1 MPQNDPYGALLGETQ
16 KPAADPYG
24 ALVDGPGQIRAAL
37 TANEGQDQ
45 QGLARARQI
54 ARDLNVPVEA
64 VKAMPD
70 EMAREARVNHID
82 NTTLAAPTLRQHFR
96 DADFA
101 TLAEPEAP
109 LLAKIEGGIKGTVRY
124 VMGAEEGGGLPTFAG
139 NTAKKAGYASMYGA
153 SGVSRAVTDLLD
165 GFLPNFDPSGPN
177 FLRDLSEN
185 SGRVS
190 RYYEAK
196 MKGVTFQGNV
206 AGEGVQSGVSSA
218 ISQAK
223 YLPLLAFGAPGAAF
237 ALGGMI
243 AETFGQTYNEQRDA
257 GNAPVASAVQAIPDA
272 VVEGATEMAPMFNL
286 AGDLAKGTPFLESLL
301 KQVVPELKGEQIA
314 TFFKD
319 FNAWARDPNPNKN
332 FADFLSDR
340 PRAAVVTAIATV
352 FGTGGNIAISK
363 GLDTIMDGQ
372 MQRELDATLKQ
383 HEALTELIQNAAGS
397 KVREL
402 DPDTFRKYVQAAAD
416 NVEGAPK
423 SVFVDGGVLLQTL
436 QSAGITD
443 EQLAQL
449 LPGVPAQ
456 LADASAM
463 NSPVEI
469 PIGDLATA
477 LPGTPLEQALLPNL
491 RMDGPDALSQ
501 VEAEQARDNAQ
512 ELLQQKTLDVIQQA
526 QDSERITQ
534 GAKVVYD
541 SMKTQMMA
549 TGRMSE
555 DVAAKGAALVRE
567 YYTVMSSYMGTTPD
581 ALFAANQYK
590 VAAQGQNTGVLNDTG
605 RPGALNLEGYH
616 YSTQARPVISG
627 HAFGSGLKGSGQE
640 MYASAAD
647 KRLRNRSYFYVDTGN
662 GITPEAGVGGIG
674 HKVNLS
680 NIYDANSDP
689 LRLRKGGQLAFESA
703 VLDRGFD
710 GYLDRLSGTQ
720 PGQVVVL
727 GDKQI
732 NAEVLGPL
740 GKTNGKVAPPTV
752 ERESR
757 GRDQVVDRI
766 NANKT
771 LPAGSPTLAR
781 WAEIL
786 QAQMP
791 AEYEA
796 MRDAGVFSGDGSE
809 ALYKSELVSRFENLT
824 PGEDYSQAGVRDVR
838 REEKKIAGLA
848 RIEKN
853 LTPAE
858 RDKLNKGTA
867 KRLVDQFKG
876 LPPTDQFVAAA
887 WAGRAKRG
895 WYKESANAIAQVF
908 GPDAPR
914 FAGLLAAM
922 SPQNSVETNLHNA
935 LNTWK
940 NWNAAGRP
948 TSREDIVQVMGRSVE
963 GSGGVSSV
971 LDAWINN
978 SVRALTTENPG
989 RDALS
994 GPKVDSFMRN
1004 LLHDV
1009 EQVTND
1015 AWMANFAFVDQKMF
1029 KGSLNATDAGKGPG
1043 YLAMSAKVREAARVL
1058 TEKTGETWTPAEVQ
1072 ETIWSWAKTLYEAQ
1086 DANTTASDILFNEQL
1101 THDMIRATPDFK
1113 GLFHD
1118 AKYEKILRDAGYGAQ
1133 LDALDTGA
1141 AGSEVSDTSGEAG
1154 PFDSAAQYR
1163 HELASAKRLE
1173 DLRRLGKPG
1182 GGDTGVYEQS
1192 GVGWDSPG
1200 GFAPLP
1206 GAPKIEGASG
1216 PDPRLVAV
1224 AEQYAASLGIPLK
1237 RQSDYVKV
1245 DPVRAAALAAEYDAM
1260 EHAPQDP
1267 AVKEAYAN
1275 LIQQTLAQYRALEA
1289 AGYKFYFFDET
1300 NDPYQGNPWN
1310 AMRDLRANQRM
1321 GVFATE
1327 SGFGSGATELNV
1339 DDNPLLADTGVQWPY
1354 GSERGTTMKRVLA
1367 NDLFRAVHDA
1377 FGHGLEGAG
1386 FRAEGEEN
1394 AWQAHVRL
1402 FTGSAVAAI
1411 TSETR
1416 GQNSWLNYGPF
1427 GEANRNAKVEDTVF
1441 ADQKTGLM
1449 PAWTWDEGRA
1459 GDAMDSDGKVI
1470 GKLESNIYAQGARAT
1485 LDDFSPENIGGI
1497 LGKDSW
1503 AILTA
1508 ENPMGEQASAED
1520 NAADMAELKADLDAL
1535 GARYT
1540 EAVGKYGQ
1548 VENSLVVTGISE
1560 ADAVALGA
1568 KYAQDAVLTHRGLV
1582 YPRDGSVT
1590 PVTGKVDVFSD
1601 APEDFYTTIP
1611 ATGAKFAIELDWRE
1625 GATDYSVKQT
1635 DKGFEALDSDGKV
1648 IGKLESNI
1656 TPEQSKQINEPA
1668 SVDIVKVNDDRKGQG
1683 VGRALYAAWNDAH
1696 EGRITPSG
1704 KTSPDAWKLWKRN
1717 YPEKVAEFVQQEAL
1731 RIAQGSPESQV
1742 LGNITDPEIKQAV
1755 VDAVPNKYQAKYA
1768 AKNDLLNQDV
1778 KAQYDA
1784 LADKPLAPN
1793 GKPSNLTKTQHRI
1806 VRTPEFKAWFGDWEK
1821 FANVQGGVW
1830 SDDKG
1835 EVSKAVDENGEPL
1848 VVYHGTN
1855 LGGFNTFRETGGE
1868 RRGDLGIFLT
1878 PNKEMARSYVRR
1890 GKAQVLSREQ
1900 IDGDV
1905 GKPGI
1910 YALFA
1915 NIREPHEE
1923 NFNGANWSGERIGQ
1937 FEAYD
1942 ANGDVLYNEDG
1953 DDAMTLEEARKL
1965 AEDNDGSFE
1974 EASPL
1979 PYTTDSVT
1987 REARKYKNDGAIV
2000 RDVQDDGG
2008 GVSGYAGEPSD
2019 LYVAFDPAQVKSV
2032 ENFGAFDP
2040 GNPNILAQPT
2050 IGGARGTFNPAT
2062 LTTVLNEN
2070 ADLST
2075 FLHETGHFFL
2085 EMTMQLASTEGAPA
2099 EVTGMAEQLLKSF
2112 GVKDMAT
2119 WNGMTLDQKR
2129 KHHERF
2135 AETFEMYLLE
2145 GKAPSTELQSLFRVF
2160 RAWLTRVYKS
2170 LQQFAGDKG
2179 ITLDKDLTDVMDR
2192 MLATEA
2198 QIAEAEKVA
2207 GLIPELDATG
2217 EAIEQL
2223 NARSMR
2229 DLKWAVNARNK
2240 FIAAAQREARETRKA
2255 VQAEVTVEV
2264 DGSPEMRAKKALDAL
2279 RVDPD
2284 YTVALK
2290 TWNEERAE
2298 QLKQAK
2304 EALES
2309 ELRAANPEV
2318 KGLQLGQLMAKNKR
2332 QIANQAEARTL
2343 EWEKQN
2349 PKPKRPVNMTD
2360 ADVATVA
2367 DSFGYESPEQMV
2379 AAIDAFGP
2387 RDVAIEGMTDQRMLE
2402 RHGDLTD
2409 QAAIEQAATE
2419 AVHNKARAKS
2429 LATELSAQQ
2438 DMVNARGDT
2447 GKTDAAGRKVTV
2459 NVLMEAAKQFA
2470 ANVIGK
2476 RNIGDLKKAA
2486 WAHTQAERR
2495 AGVAWQAATK
2505 KGDTQAAVKA
2515 KQDQVLNNAAVRAAQ
2530 EAITDVQKTIAFFN
2544 KVTRGNSET
2553 VVEKG
2558 RDPDI
2563 VNAAR
2568 AILAVY
2574 GVAPFAGKN
2583 AFEYM
2588 DLLKANDPGLYAV
2601 LENSVRGAM
2610 ANAKP
2615 LDKLTVSELGALR
2628 DEIASMWH
2636 LAKSSRQYEVAGNK
2650 MDIAEAGERLVDRL
2664 VDKGIPDRVPGE
2676 GHAVTEREK
2685 FGRSLQFAGA
2695 LLRRVESWAE
2705 SVDGK
2710 FGGPFL
2716 RLVYQPVKEAAD
2728 RYRSDR
2734 IKYRKAFTALVENV
2748 APELRPGVI
2757 DAPELGYTFG
2767 KGKSGSGQMELTH
2780 ALLHLGN
2787 ESNKRKLLL
2796 GRGWATET
2804 EGVLDTSKWD
2814 AFMKRMHETGTVN
2827 KAHYDFAQGVW
2838 DLLDSM
2844 KPLAQKTHRDVFGR
2858 YFAEVTANPFEVEG
2872 IGYYRGGYV
2881 PAQVDPEVVKDN
2893 EIRKLAELENE
2904 NMAYAF
2910 PTTNKGFTKS
2920 RTEYNRPLLLDLHSL
2935 PQHIDKVLLF
2945 SHMEP
2950 VVRGVSKVL
2959 QEKGVA
2965 YNLNRVDPSAISGML
2980 SPWLTRS
2987 ARQIV
2992 ETPVVGDG
3000 RVSRVLS
3007 VVRQRAGM
3015 SVMFGNLS
3023 NTLQQITGASIAAVK
3038 VKPKHLMQAM
3048 AQYTSS
3054 PKKTTEAVAKASE
3067 FMAHR
3072 MENEVAALNS
3082 TMDEILLNPSVYKR
3096 AENWT
3101 TKHTYFLQSAF
3112 DNVISPVVWTGAY
3125 NQALEEGMT
3134 EPDAVRFAD
3143 GTIRQTQG
3151 STLPE
3156 DVSRIETGP
3165 AYARVFTQFI
3175 GYFNM
3180 VANTNVTALRN
3191 IANDMGMRKGAGKAL
3206 PIVFFGLLAPAW
3218 IAEAIAQAFR
3228 GGPGD
3233 DDGDGSFLDDWLAS
3247 VFGMGTL
3254 KTVLAGIPFVGQF
3267 ALAGINSFNSKPYDD
3282 KTNLSPAVSMLEGA
3296 VGAPHSVYKAL
3307 AEDGSKQ
3314 KAVRDLATAVS
3325 LATGLPAG
3333 FAARPLGY
3341 LAGVAAG
3348 EVDPT
3353 SAVDAVRGVATGSPS
3368 PESKR

>member
-1 MPQNDPYGALLGETQ
+1 MTNPYLDALDSQLAQQAQPKAPSANPYVDALDRMAPT
-16 KPAADPYG
+16 KAITDSAARATPATAMDEVLTSRKVGLPLDVVQRNLPEVK
-24 ALVDGPGQIRAAL
+24 AKLRAQELEEMLSRDAAL
-37 TANEGQDQ
+37 RHMTYTQEGFAESTSDEWPKLSEIGQ
-45 QGLARARQI
+45 
-54 ARDLNVPVEA
+54 A
-64 VKAMPD
+64 VGSF
-70 EMAREARVNHID
+70 
-82 NTTLAAPTLRQHFR
+82 T
-96 DADFA
+96 
-101 TLAEPEAP
+101 
-109 LLAKIEGGIKGTVRY
+109 RY
-124 VMGAEEGGGLPTFAG
+124 VMGADANGGLPG
-139 NTAKKAGYASMYGA
+139 LVGRGAKKAYHYSSGGSAGVFRAGFETLDKVVPNFEDGPNILGA
-153 SGVSRAVTDLLD
+153 AAQLFGGIAKDQFGKAEAMSVNQHWVANATESGVASL
-165 GFLPNFDPSGPN
+165 GQN
-177 FLRDLSEN
+177 
-185 SGRVS
+185 
-190 RYYEAK
+190 
-196 MKGVTFQGNV
+196 
-206 AGEGVQSGVSSA
+206 
-218 ISQAK
+218 AK
-223 YLPLLAFGAPGAAF
+223 YMPLLAFGPAGATA
-237 ALGGMI
+237 ALLGMVLESGGSSFQKGR
-243 AETFGQTYNEQRDA
+243 EK
-257 GNAPVASAVQAIPDA
+257 GNALVPSLTYAASDA
-272 VVEGATEMAPMFNL
+272 VIEYATEKLPMSKL
-286 AGDLAKGTPFLESLL
+286 LGDIAANTSFVKTLAKQMAYEIP
-301 KQVVPELKGEQIA
+301 GEQIA
-314 TFFKD
+314 TVLHD
-319 FNAWARDPNPNKN
+319 MNEWAVINPEKS
-332 FADFLSDR
+332 FRSYLEER
-340 PRAAVVTAIATV
+340 PGAAAETLIATMV
-352 FGTGGNIAISK
+352 GTGGNVAVAK
-363 GLDTIMDGQ
+363 GIDTLLDGKV
-372 MQRELDATLKQ
+372 QREMQ
-383 HEALTELIQNAAGS
+383 EAQERGELMKELFTKAAGS
-397 KVREL
+397 QVREL

-416 NVEGAPK
+416 NTEGAPK
-423 SVFVDGGVLLQTL
+423 SAFIDGGVLMQTL
-436 QSAGITD
+436 QKAGVTD
-443 EQLAQL
+443 EQLAQM
-449 LPGVPAQ
+449 LPGVSSQ
-456 LADASAM
+456 LADAGAM

-469 PIGDLATA
+469 PLGDLAAA
-477 LPGTPLEQALLPNL
+477 LPGTPLQDALLPHL
-491 RMDGPDALSQ
+491 RMSGPESLSQ
-501 VEAEQARDNAQ
+501 MEAEDASTNAQ
-512 ELLQQKTLDVIQQA
+512 ELLQQKFTEVIQQA
-526 QDSERITQ
+526 KDSERITQ
-534 GAKVVYD
+534 GANVVYD

-590 VAAQGQNTGVLNDTG
+590 VAAQGKDTGVLNDTG

-616 YSTQARPVISG
+616 YSTQARPVLSG
-627 HAFGSGLKGSGQE
+627 HAYGTGMKGSGRD
-640 MYASAAD
+640 MYMGAAD
-647 KRLRNRSYFYVDTGN
+647 TRLRNRIYLYVDTGN
-662 GITPEAGVGGIG
+662 GIMPESGVGSIG
-674 HKVNLS
+674 HRVNLS
-680 NIYDANSDP
+680 NIYDSNSDP

-710 GYLDRLSGTQ
+710 GYLDRWSGTL
-720 PGQVVVL
+720 PGQVVLL
-727 GDKQI
+727 GDRQV
-732 NAEVLGPL
+732 NVEVLGPL
-740 GKTNGKVAPPTV
+740 RKTNGRVAPPATV
-752 ERESR
+752 RESR
-757 GRDQVVDRI
+757 GRDQVVDRVS
-766 NANKT
+766 ANKT
-771 LPAGSPTLAR
+771 LPLGSPTLAR

-786 QAQMP
+786 KAQMP
-791 AEYEA
+791 DDYAA
-796 MRDAGVFSGDGSE
+796 MRDAGVFEGDQGQN
-809 ALYKSELVSRFENLT
+809 LYKSELVKAFEGKTENPEYEQKAPTSNIALPKKGTLT
-824 PGEDYSQAGVRDVR
+824 TAVDIRKGGRLTGDQAMDIHQVGAYFDKLAKGPHDFNDPKAQARALKTLMAELEFQMSHEKSGLDWYEEDIAAAFKTTEQIIPELADPAQRQLFAV
-838 REEKKIAGLA
+838 IAGLQSPGTNA
-848 RIEKN
+848 RDNWKIAAETFQHYKKTGVIPGRN
-853 LTPAE
+853 PANGQ
-858 RDKLNKGTA
+858 L
-867 KRLVDQFKG
+867 
-876 LPPTDQFVAAA
+876 
-887 WAGRAKRG
+887 WAGG
-895 WYKESANAIAQVF
+895 PVSVNKEKALTFLNNMVQDMGEQKAIEWLM
-908 GPDAPR
+908 GTH
-914 FAGLLAAM
+914 
-922 SPQNSVETNLHNA
+922 SVKDL
-935 LNTWK
+935 
-940 NWNAAGRP
+940 NAARAQWGN
-948 TSREDIVQVMGRSVE
+948 MGP
-963 GSGGVSSV
+963 GVTGKATDTAMGV
-971 LDAWINN
+971 VAF
-978 SVRALTTENPG
+978 
-989 RDALS
+989 
-994 GPKVDSFMRN
+994 GPKVGPFVMN
-1004 LLHDV
+1004 INGIHEITVDV
-1009 EQVTND
+1009 WATRTFNRY
-1015 AWMANFAFVDQKMF
+1015 FGKMVGPDG
-1029 KGSLNATDAGKGPG
+1029 KITDAPTEPERRVVKE
-1043 YLAMSAKVREAARVL
+1043 LVNAAAEKSGIKPYQVQSVL
-1058 TEKTGETWTPAEVQ
+1058 WFFEQ
-1072 ETIWSWAKTLYEAQ
+1072 Q
-1086 DANTTASDILFNEQL
+1086 LFNHL
-1101 THDMIRATPDFK
+1101 GTGTPSYGFSDGARRFADNAGDVA
-1113 GLFHD
+1113 GLRQPF
-1118 AKYEKILRDAGYGAQ
+1118 GNAQ
-1133 LDALDTGA
+1133 A
-1141 AGSEVSDTSGEAG
+1141 
-1154 PFDSAAQYR
+1154 P
-1163 HELASAKRLE
+1163 
-1173 DLRRLGKPG
+1173 
-1182 GGDTGVYEQS
+1182 TGVGEVYAQ
-1192 GVGWDSPG
+1192 GTGTGWDSPG

-1245 DPVRAAALAAEYDAM
+1245 DPARAAAIAAEYDAM

-1449 PAWTWDEGRA
+1449 PAWTWGEGRA

-1470 GKLESNIYAQGARAT
+1470 GKLESNVYAQGARAT

-1503 AILTA
+1503 SILTA
-1508 ENPMGEQASAED
+1508 ENPLGEQASAED
-1520 NAADMAELKADLDAL
+1520 NAAKMAELKADLDAL
-1535 GARYT
+1535 GAQYT

-1590 PVTGKVDVFSD
+1590 PVTGKVDVFSE
-1601 APEDFYTTIP
+1601 APEDFYTAIP
-1611 ATGAKFAIELDWRE
+1611 STGTKFAIELDWRE

-1656 TPEQSKQINEPA
+1656 TPEQSKQINESA

-1731 RIAQGSPESQV
+1731 RIAQGAPESQV

-1821 FANVQGGVW
+1821 FANAQGGVW

-1953 DDAMTLEEARKL
+1953 NDAMTLEEARKL

-1974 EASPL
+1974 EASPF

-1987 REARKYKNDGAIV
+1987 RDARKYKNDGAIV

-2050 IGGARGTFNPAT
+2050 TGGARGTFNPAT

-2112 GVKDMAT
+2112 GVKDLAT

-2255 VQAEVTVEV
+2255 VQAEVTAEV
-2264 DGSPEMRAKKALDAL
+2264 NAMR
-2279 RVDPD
+2279 
-2284 YTVALK
+2284 
-2290 TWNEERAE
+2290 EF
-2298 QLKQAK
+2298 QAK
-2304 EALES
+2304 EQLDKMRKENGEQLNDT
-2309 ELRAANPEV
+2309 ELTI
-2318 KGLQLGQLMAKNKR
+2318 
-2332 QIANQAEARTL
+2332 IA
-2343 EWEKQN
+2343 
-2349 PKPKRPVNMTD
+2349 D
-2360 ADVATVA
+2360 AFEFASVSD
-2367 DSFGYESPEQMV
+2367 MLK
-2379 AAIDAFGP
+2379 AIDAAGKKA
-2387 RDVAIEGMTDQRMLE
+2387 DVIEGMTDQRMLE

-2588 DLLKANDPGLYAV
+2588 DLLKANDPSLYAV

-2796 GRGWATET
+2796 GRGWATEV

-3151 STLPE
+3151 SSLPE

-3180 VANTNVTALRN
+3180 VANTNVTALQN
-3191 IANDMGMRKGAGKAL
+3191 IANDMGMRKGAGKTL

-3233 DDGDGSFLDDWLAS
+3233 DDGDGSFLDDWLTS

-3341 LAGVAAG
+3341 LTGVAAG

-3353 SAVDAVRGVATGSPS
+3353 SAADAARGVVTGSTS